1 MKLIEYA
8 LFAVVLSAFANNYV
22 WIRRLKAA
30 IAEVHPHHPEIDQ
43 FRSFGT
49 PLHLV
54 TNLMKFR
61 MSRALFDLPGEE
73 RKVLYLLYRF
83 QLFILLSFLIL
94 VIYVVGFL
102 LA

>member
-1 MKLIEYA
+1 MIVIEYA
-8 LFAVVLSAFANNYV
+8 LLAVVLAAFANNYV

-30 IAEVHPHHPEIDQ
+30 IAEVHPHHPEIDH

-49 PLHLV
+49 PLYLV

-61 MSRALFDLPGEE
+61 MSKALYDLPGEE

-83 QLFILLSFLIL
+83 QLFILLSLPVL
-94 VIYVVGFL
+94 MIYVVGYL